1 MDFRGPPG
9 PWFPSIP
16 EENDRYPGATRV
28 DNLEGRLPMA
38 GTDCLFCRIV
48 AGEIPADVVLS
59 TADLMA
65 FRDINPQA
73 PTHILIIPKAH
84 VASVSDL
91 DPAEAEIMGKLFLAA
106 RHLAE
111 QEGIA
116 QEGYRMVVNAGAAA
130 GQTVFHIHMHLLGG
144 RGMAWPPG

>member
-1 MDFRGPPG
+1 MP
-9 PWFPSIP
+9 
-16 EENDRYPGATRV
+16 
-28 DNLEGRLPMA
+28 DN
-38 GTDCLFCRIV
+38 DCLFCRI
-48 AGEIPADVVLS
+48 AQGEIPAELIRSDPDAL
-59 TADLMA
+59 A

-91 DPAEAEIMGKLFLAA
+91 DPAQAELMGKLFLAA
-106 RHLAE
+106 RELAE
-111 QEGIA
+111 REGIA